1 MVSVEQAYN
10 IIRENIQPLAAIPIK
25 LEESAGY
32 VLDTDIFSP
41 VNVPSFLQSS
51 MDGYAFAYTNGYQ
64 DSPLQISGM
73 LQAGSSELL
82 EVTEGKAVRIFTGAP
97 LPQGADTVVM
107 QEKTILQNHSITI
120 TDSNLIPGVNVR
132 QVGADILKDSL
143 TLTKGTLLTPATI
156 GVLASMGF
164 SEVTVI
170 NQPSLHIIVTGNELQ
185 AVGKPLTSG
194 QVYESNS
201 PMLVAALQQL
211 GIKKISVEKVS
222 DSLDNITTALQ
233 NSIAQSD
240 VTLLVGGISVGD
252 YDFVL
257 EATQRNGVEP
267 LFYKVKQKPGK
278 PLYLGKKGKQVVVA
292 LPGNPASALSC
303 FYLYVT
309 RVIDALSGTQN
320 APLIES
326 APITNDYQKPAG
338 FTHFL
343 KGYYNRK
350 QKQVHLLTGQ
360 ESYKMHSF
368 SQANC
373 FVELRETITEV
384 KKGEIVEIHL
394 W

>member
-25 LEESAGY
+25 LEEAAGY

-41 VNVPSFLQSS
+41 VNVPGFLQSS
-51 MDGYAFAYTNGYQ
+51 MDGYAFAYTSGYQ

-73 LQAGSSELL
+73 LQAGSSELM
-82 EVTEGKAVRIFTGAP
+82 EVTVGKAIRIFTGAP

-185 AVGKPLTSG
+185 AIGKPLTSG

-222 DSLDNITTALQ
+222 DSLDTITTALQ

-278 PLYLGKKGKQVVVA
+278 PLYLGNKGKQVVVA

-368 SQANC
+368 AQANC
-373 FVELRETITEV
+373 FVELGETITEV

>member
-25 LEESAGY
+25 LEEAAGY

-41 VNVPSFLQSS
+41 VNVPGFLQSS

-73 LQAGSSELL
+73 LQAGSSEPM
-82 EVTEGKAVRIFTGAP
+82 EVTVGKAVRIFTGAP

-185 AVGKPLTSG
+185 AIGKPLTSG

-222 DSLDNITTALQ
+222 DSLDTITKALQ

-257 EATQRNGVEP
+257 EATKRNGVEP

-368 SQANC
+368 AQANC
-373 FVELRETITEV
+373 FVELGETITEV

>member
-41 VNVPSFLQSS
+41 VNVPGFLQSS

-211 GIKKISVEKVS
+211 GIKKISVEKVT

-368 SQANC
+368 AQANC
-373 FVELRETITEV
+373 FVELGETITEV

>member
-1 MVSVEQAYN
+1 MVSVEEAYN
-10 IIRENIQPLAAIPIK
+10 IIRDNIQPLAAIPIK
-25 LEESAGY
+25 LEEAAGY

-41 VNVPSFLQSS
+41 VNVPGFLQSS

-64 DSPLQISGM
+64 DSPLQISSM

-156 GVLASMGF
+156 SVLASMGF
-164 SEVTVI
+164 SEVSVI

-185 AVGKPLTSG
+185 AIGKPLTSG

-222 DSLDNITTALQ
+222 DSLDTITTALQ

-368 SQANC
+368 AQANC
-373 FVELRETITEV
+373 FVELGETETEV

>member
-211 GIKKISVEKVS
+211 GIKKISVEKVT

-368 SQANC
+368 AQANC
-373 FVELRETITEV
+373 FVEIGETITEV

>member
-25 LEESAGY
+25 LEEAAGY

-41 VNVPSFLQSS
+41 VNVPGFLQSS
-51 MDGYAFAYTNGYQ
+51 IDGYAFAYTNGYQ

-73 LQAGSSELL
+73 LQAGSSELM
-82 EVTEGKAVRIFTGAP
+82 EVTVGKAVRIFTGAP
-97 LPQGADTVVM
+97 LPQGANTVVM

-185 AVGKPLTSG
+185 AIGKPLTSG

-222 DSLDNITTALQ
+222 DSLDTITKALQ

-368 SQANC
+368 AQANC
-373 FVELRETITEV
+373 FVELGETITEV

>member
-25 LEESAGY
+25 LEEAAGY

-41 VNVPSFLQSS
+41 VNVPGFLQSS

-73 LQAGSSELL
+73 LQAGSSELM
-82 EVTEGKAVRIFTGAP
+82 EVTVGKAVRIFTGAP

-143 TLTKGTLLTPATI
+143 TLTKGTLLNPATI
-156 GVLASMGF
+156 GVLASMGL

-185 AVGKPLTSG
+185 AIGKPLTSG

-201 PMLVAALQQL
+201 LMLVAALQQL

-233 NSIAQSD
+233 NSIAQSN

-326 APITNDYQKPAG
+326 ATIINDYQKPAG

-368 SQANC
+368 AQANC
-373 FVELRETITEV
+373 FVELGETITEV

>member
-1 MVSVEQAYN
+1 MVSVEEAYN
-10 IIRENIQPLAAIPIK
+10 IIRDNIQPLAAIPIK
-25 LEESAGY
+25 LEEATGY

-41 VNVPSFLQSS
+41 VNVPGFLQSS
-51 MDGYAFAYTNGYQ
+51 MDGYAFAYTLGYQ
-64 DSPLQISGM
+64 DYPLQIVGM

-82 EVTEGKAVRIFTGAP
+82 KVTGGKTVRIFTGAP
-97 LPQGADTVVM
+97 LPEGADTVVM
-107 QEKTILQNHSITI
+107 QEKIILHNHSITI
-120 TDSNLIPGVNVR
+120 TDSTLTSGLNVR

-143 TLTKGTLLTPATI
+143 TLTKGTLLNPATI
-156 GVLASMGF
+156 GVLASMGL

-170 NQPSLHIIVTGNELQ
+170 NQPSIHIIVTGNELQ
-185 AVGKPLTSG
+185 TIGKPLSSG

-201 PMLVAALQQL
+201 PMLVAALHQL
-211 GIKKISVEKVS
+211 GIKKISVEKVT
-222 DSLDNITTALQ
+222 DSLDNITAAIQ
-233 NSIAQSD
+233 NSISQSD
-240 VTLLVGGISVGD
+240 LTLLVGGISVGD

-326 APITNDYQKPAG
+326 ATITNDYQKPAG

-343 KGYYNRK
+343 KGHYNRK
-350 QKQVHLLTGQ
+350 QKKVQLLTGQ
-360 ESYKMHSF
+360 ESFKMHSF
-368 SQANC
+368 AQANC
-373 FVELRETITEV
+373 FVELGETITAIKKDEV
-384 KKGEIVEIHL
+384 VKIHL

>member
-1 MVSVEQAYN
+1 MVSVEEAYN
-10 IIRENIQPLAAIPIK
+10 IIRQNIQPLAAKPIK
-25 LEESAGY
+25 LEEAAGF

-41 VNVPSFLQSS
+41 VNVPGFLQSS
-51 MDGYAFAYTNGYQ
+51 MDGYAFAYTPGYQ
-64 DSPLQISGM
+64 DTPLQITGM

-82 EVTEGKAVRIFTGAP
+82 EVTVGKTVRIFTGAP
-97 LPQGADTVVM
+97 LPEGADTVVM
-107 QEKTILQNHSITI
+107 QEKTIFQNHSITI
-120 TDSNLIPGVNVR
+120 TDSNLLPGVNVR
-132 QVGADILKDSL
+132 QIGADILKDSL
-143 TLTKGTLLTPATI
+143 ALTKGTLLTPATI
-156 GVLASMGF
+156 GVLASMGL

-170 NQPSLHIIVTGNELQ
+170 NQPSIHIIVTGNELQ
-185 AVGKPLTSG
+185 AFGNPLSSG

-201 PMLVAALQQL
+201 HMLVAALQQL
-211 GIKKISVEKVS
+211 GIKKISVEKVT
-222 DSLDNITTALQ
+222 DSLDNITAAIQ
-233 NSIAQSD
+233 NSISQSD

-257 EATQRNGVEP
+257 EATQRNGVDP

-309 RVIDALSGTQN
+309 RIIDALSGTQN

-326 APITNDYQKPAG
+326 AQIMNDYQKPAG

-343 KGYYNRK
+343 KGHYNRK
-350 QKQVHLLTGQ
+350 QKQVELLTGQ
-360 ESYKMHSF
+360 ESFKMHSF
-368 SQANC
+368 AQANC
-373 FVELRETITEV
+373 FVELGETVTAI
-384 KKGEIVEIHL
+384 KKGMIVQIHL

>member
-1 MVSVEQAYN
+1 MVSVEEAYK
-10 IIRENIQPLAAIPIK
+10 IIRDNIQPLAAIPIK
-25 LEESAGY
+25 LEEATGY

-41 VNVPSFLQSS
+41 VNVPGFLQSS
-51 MDGYAFAYTNGYQ
+51 MDGYAFAYTPGYQ
-64 DSPLQISGM
+64 DSPLQITGM

-97 LPQGADTVVM
+97 LPEGADTVVM
-107 QEKTILQNHSITI
+107 QEKTILQNDFITI

-132 QVGADILKDSL
+132 QIGADILKDSL

-156 GVLASMGF
+156 GVLASMGL
-164 SEVTVI
+164 SAVTVI
-170 NQPSLHIIVTGNELQ
+170 NQPSIHIIVTGNELQ
-185 AVGKPLTSG
+185 AIGKPLSSG

-201 PMLVAALQQL
+201 HMLVAALHKL
-211 GIKKISVEKVS
+211 GIKKISVKKVT

-233 NSIAQSD
+233 NSISQSD
-240 VTLLVGGISVGD
+240 LTLLVGGISVGD

-309 RVIDALSGTQN
+309 RIIDALSGTKN

-326 APITNDYQKPAG
+326 AQIMNDYQKPAG

-343 KGYYNRK
+343 KGQYNRK
-350 QKQVHLLTGQ
+350 QKEVVLLTGQ
-360 ESYKMHSF
+360 ESFKMHSF
-368 SQANC
+368 AQANC
-373 FVELRETITEV
+373 FVELGETVTAI
-384 KKGEIVEIHL
+384 KKDTIVQIHL

>member
-25 LEESAGY
+25 LEEAAGY

-41 VNVPSFLQSS
+41 VNVPGFLQSS
-51 MDGYAFAYTNGYQ
+51 MDGYAFAYTSGYQ

-73 LQAGSSELL
+73 LQAGSSELM
-82 EVTEGKAVRIFTGAP
+82 EVTVGKAVRIFTGAP

-143 TLTKGTLLTPATI
+143 TLTKGTLLNPATI
-156 GVLASMGF
+156 GVLASMGL

-185 AVGKPLTSG
+185 AIGKPLTSG

-326 APITNDYQKPAG
+326 ATIINDYQKPAG

-350 QKQVHLLTGQ
+350 QKHVHLLTGQ

-368 SQANC
+368 AQANC
-373 FVELRETITEV
+373 FVELGETITEV

>member
-25 LEESAGY
+25 LEEAAGY

-41 VNVPSFLQSS
+41 VNVPGFLQSS
-51 MDGYAFAYTNGYQ
+51 MDGYAFAYTSGYQ

-73 LQAGSSELL
+73 LQAGSSELM
-82 EVTEGKAVRIFTGAP
+82 EVTVGKAVRIFTGAP

-156 GVLASMGF
+156 GILASMGL

-211 GIKKISVEKVS
+211 GIKRISVEKVS

-233 NSIAQSD
+233 NSIAQSN

-326 APITNDYQKPAG
+326 ATIINDYQKPAG

-368 SQANC
+368 AQANC
-373 FVELRETITEV
+373 FVELGETITEV

>member
-368 SQANC
+368 AQANC

>member
-51 MDGYAFAYTNGYQ
+51 MDGYAFAYTSGYQ

-211 GIKKISVEKVS
+211 GIKKISVEKVT
-222 DSLDNITTALQ
+222 DSLENITTALQ

-368 SQANC
+368 AQANC
-373 FVELRETITEV
+373 FVELREAITEV

>member
-41 VNVPSFLQSS
+41 VNVPGFLQSS

-156 GVLASMGF
+156 GVLASMGL
-164 SEVTVI
+164 SEITVI

-185 AVGKPLTSG
+185 AIGKPLTSG

-211 GIKKISVEKVS
+211 GIKKISVEKVT

-368 SQANC
+368 AQANC
-373 FVELRETITEV
+373 FVELGETITEV

>member
-10 IIRENIQPLAAIPIK
+10 IIRDNIQPLAAIQIK
-25 LEESAGY
+25 LEEAAGY

-41 VNVPSFLQSS
+41 VNVPGFLQSS

-143 TLTKGTLLTPATI
+143 TLTKGTLLTPTTI
-156 GVLASMGF
+156 AVLASMGF

-185 AVGKPLTSG
+185 AIGKPLTSG

-326 APITNDYQKPAG
+326 ATITNDYQKPAG

-368 SQANC
+368 AQANC
-373 FVELRETITEV
+373 FVELGETKTEV

>member
-1 MVSVEQAYN
+1 
-10 IIRENIQPLAAIPIK
+10 
-25 LEESAGY
+25 
-32 VLDTDIFSP
+32 
-41 VNVPSFLQSS
+41 
-51 MDGYAFAYTNGYQ
+51 
-64 DSPLQISGM
+64 
-73 LQAGSSELL
+73 
-82 EVTEGKAVRIFTGAP
+82 
-97 LPQGADTVVM
+97 
-107 QEKTILQNHSITI
+107 
-120 TDSNLIPGVNVR
+120 
-132 QVGADILKDSL
+132 
-143 TLTKGTLLTPATI
+143 
-156 GVLASMGF
+156 
-164 SEVTVI
+164 
-170 NQPSLHIIVTGNELQ
+170 
-185 AVGKPLTSG
+185 
-194 QVYESNS
+194 
-201 PMLVAALQQL
+201 MLVAALQQL

-222 DSLDNITTALQ
+222 DSLDTITTALQ

-278 PLYLGKKGKQVVVA
+278 PLYLGNKGKQVVVA

-368 SQANC
+368 AQANC
-373 FVELRETITEV
+373 FVELGETITEV

>member
-25 LEESAGY
+25 LEEAAGY

-51 MDGYAFAYTNGYQ
+51 MDGYAFAYTSGYQ

-73 LQAGSSELL
+73 LQAGSSELM
-82 EVTEGKAVRIFTGAP
+82 EVTVGKAIRIFTGAP

-185 AVGKPLTSG
+185 AIGKPLTSG

-222 DSLDNITTALQ
+222 DSLDTITTALQ

-278 PLYLGKKGKQVVVA
+278 PLYLGNKGKQVVVA

-368 SQANC
+368 AQANC
-373 FVELRETITEV
+373 FVELGETITEV

>member
-41 VNVPSFLQSS
+41 VNVPGFLQSS

-73 LQAGSSELL
+73 LQAGSSELM
-82 EVTEGKAVRIFTGAP
+82 EVTVGKAIRIFTGAP

-185 AVGKPLTSG
+185 AIGKPLTSG

-222 DSLDNITTALQ
+222 DSLDTITMALQ

-368 SQANC
+368 AQANC
-373 FVELRETITEV
+373 FVELGETITEV

>member
-73 LQAGSSELL
+73 LQAGSSELM
-82 EVTEGKAVRIFTGAP
+82 EVTVGKAIRIFTGAP

-107 QEKTILQNHSITI
+107 QEKTILQNDSITI

-156 GVLASMGF
+156 GLLASMGL
-164 SEVTVI
+164 SEITVI

-185 AVGKPLTSG
+185 AIGKPLTSG

-211 GIKKISVEKVS
+211 GIKKISVEKVT

-368 SQANC
+368 AQANC
-373 FVELRETITEV
+373 FVELGETITEV

>member
-25 LEESAGY
+25 LEEAAGY

-41 VNVPSFLQSS
+41 VNVPGFLQSS
-51 MDGYAFAYTNGYQ
+51 MDGYAFAYTSGYQ

-73 LQAGSSELL
+73 LQAGSSELM
-82 EVTEGKAVRIFTGAP
+82 EVTVGKAVRIFTGAP

-120 TDSNLIPGVNVR
+120 TDSNLTSGVNVR

-143 TLTKGTLLTPATI
+143 TLTKGTLLNPATI
-156 GVLASMGF
+156 GVLASMGL

-185 AVGKPLTSG
+185 AIGKPLTSG

-233 NSIAQSD
+233 NSIAQSN

-309 RVIDALSGTQN
+309 RIIDALSGTQN

-326 APITNDYQKPAG
+326 AQIMNDYQKPAG
-338 FTHFL
+338 LTHFL
-343 KGYYNRK
+343 KGHYNRK
-350 QKQVHLLTGQ
+350 QKQVVLLTGQ
-360 ESYKMHSF
+360 ESFKMHSF
-368 SQANC
+368 AQANC
-373 FVELRETITEV
+373 FVELGETITEV

>member
-51 MDGYAFAYTNGYQ
+51 MDGYAFAYTSGYQ

-211 GIKKISVEKVS
+211 GIKKISVEKVT
-222 DSLDNITTALQ
+222 DSLENITTALQ

-309 RVIDALSGTQN
+309 RVIDSLSGTQN

-368 SQANC
+368 AQANC
-373 FVELRETITEV
+373 FVELREAITEV

>member
-1 MVSVEQAYN
+1 MVSVEEAYN
-10 IIRENIQPLAAIPIK
+10 IIRQNIQPLAAKPIK
-25 LEESAGY
+25 LEEAAGF

-41 VNVPSFLQSS
+41 VNVPGFLQSS
-51 MDGYAFAYTNGYQ
+51 MDGYAFAYTPGYQ
-64 DSPLQISGM
+64 DTPLQITGM
-73 LQAGSSELL
+73 LQAGSPELL

-97 LPQGADTVVM
+97 LPEGADTVVM
-107 QEKTILQNHSITI
+107 QEKTIIQNHSITI
-120 TDSNLIPGVNVR
+120 TDTALIPGTNVR

-143 TLTKGTLLTPATI
+143 TLSKGTLLTPATI
-156 GVLASMGF
+156 GVLASMGL

-170 NQPSLHIIVTGNELQ
+170 NQPSVHIIVTGNELR
-185 AVGKPLTSG
+185 AIGNPLSSG

-201 PMLVAALQQL
+201 HMLVAALQQL
-211 GIKKISVEKVS
+211 GIKKISVEKVT
-222 DSLDNITTALQ
+222 DSLDNITAAIQ
-233 NSIAQSD
+233 NSISQSD

-309 RVIDALSGTQN
+309 RIIDALSGTQN

-326 APITNDYQKPAG
+326 AQIMNDYQKPAG

-343 KGYYNRK
+343 KGHYNIK
-350 QKQVHLLTGQ
+350 QKQVSLLTGQ
-360 ESYKMHSF
+360 ESFKMNSF
-368 SQANC
+368 AQANC
-373 FVELRETITEV
+373 FIVLGETITEV
-384 KKGEIVEIHL
+384 KRNDFVQIHL

>member
-10 IIRENIQPLAAIPIK
+10 IIKENIQPLAAIPMK
-25 LEESAGY
+25 LEEAAGF

-41 VNVPSFLQSS
+41 VNVPGFLQSS

-64 DSPLQISGM
+64 DSPLQITGM

-82 EVTEGKAVRIFTGAP
+82 EVTVGKAVRIFTGAP
-97 LPQGADTVVM
+97 LPEGADTVVM
-107 QEKTILQNHSITI
+107 QEKTIFQNHSITI
-120 TDSNLIPGVNVR
+120 TDSNLLPGVNVR
-132 QVGADILKDSL
+132 QIGADILKDSL
-143 TLTKGTLLTPATI
+143 ALTKGTLLTPATI
-156 GVLASMGF
+156 GLLASMGL

-170 NQPSLHIIVTGNELQ
+170 NQPSVHIIVTGNELQ
-185 AVGKPLTSG
+185 AIGKTLTSG

-201 PMLVAALQQL
+201 HMLVAALQQL
-211 GIKKISVEKVS
+211 GIKKISVEKVT
-222 DSLDNITTALQ
+222 DSLDNITTAIQ
-233 NSIAQSD
+233 NSIFLSD
-240 VTLLVGGISVGD
+240 LTLIVGGISVGD

-309 RVIDALSGTQN
+309 RIIDALSGTQN

-326 APITNDYQKPAG
+326 ATIINDYQKPAG
-338 FTHFL
+338 LTHFL
-343 KGYYNRK
+343 KGHYNSK
-350 QKQVHLLTGQ
+350 QKQVELLTGQ
-360 ESYKMHSF
+360 ESFKMNSF
-368 SQANC
+368 AQANC
-373 FVELRETITEV
+373 FVELGETITAIKKDEV
-384 KKGEIVEIHL
+384 VKIHL

>member
-10 IIRENIQPLAAIPIK
+10 IIKENIQPLAAIPMK
-25 LEESAGY
+25 LEEAAGF

-41 VNVPSFLQSS
+41 VNVPGFLQSS

-64 DSPLQISGM
+64 DSPLQITGM

-82 EVTEGKAVRIFTGAP
+82 EVTVGKAVRIFTGAP
-97 LPQGADTVVM
+97 LPEGADTVVM
-107 QEKTILQNHSITI
+107 QEKTIIQNHSITI
-120 TDSNLIPGVNVR
+120 TDTALIPGTNVR

-156 GVLASMGF
+156 GVLASMGL

-170 NQPSLHIIVTGNELQ
+170 NQPSIHIIVTGNELQ
-185 AVGKPLTSG
+185 VIGKPLTSG

-201 PMLVAALQQL
+201 HMLVAALQQL
-211 GIKKISVEKVS
+211 GIKKISVEKVT
-222 DSLDNITTALQ
+222 DSLDNITTAIQ
-233 NSIAQSD
+233 NSISQSD
-240 VTLLVGGISVGD
+240 LTLLVGGISVGD

-257 EATQRNGVEP
+257 EATQKNGVEP

-309 RVIDALSGTQN
+309 RVIDALSGIQK

-326 APITNDYQKPAG
+326 AQITNDYQKPAG
-338 FTHFL
+338 LTHFL
-343 KGYYNRK
+343 KGHYNIK
-350 QKQVHLLTGQ
+350 QKQVSLLTGQ
-360 ESYKMHSF
+360 ESFKMNSF
-368 SQANC
+368 AQANC
-373 FVELRETITEV
+373 FIVLGEPITEV
-384 KKGEIVEIHL
+384 KRNDFVQIHL

>member
-1 MVSVEQAYN
+1 MVSVEEAYN
-10 IIRENIQPLAAIPIK
+10 IIRDNIQPLAAIPIK
-25 LEESAGY
+25 LEEATGY

-41 VNVPSFLQSS
+41 VNVPGFLQSS
-51 MDGYAFAYTNGYQ
+51 MDGYAFAYTPGYQ
-64 DSPLQISGM
+64 DSPLQITGM

-97 LPQGADTVVM
+97 LPEGADTVVM
-107 QEKTILQNHSITI
+107 QEKTILQNDFITI
-120 TDSNLIPGVNVR
+120 KDSNLIPGVNVR
-132 QVGADILKDSL
+132 QIGADILKDSL

-156 GVLASMGF
+156 GVLASMGL
-164 SEVTVI
+164 SAVTVI
-170 NQPSLHIIVTGNELQ
+170 NQPSIHIIVTGNELQ
-185 AVGKPLTSG
+185 AIGKPLSSG

-201 PMLVAALQQL
+201 HMLVAALHKL
-211 GIKKISVEKVS
+211 GIKKISVEKAT
-222 DSLDNITTALQ
+222 DSLDNITAAIQ
-233 NSIAQSD
+233 NSISQSD
-240 VTLLVGGISVGD
+240 LTLLVGGISVGD

-309 RVIDALSGTQN
+309 RIINALSGTQN

-326 APITNDYQKPAG
+326 AQILNDYQKPAG

-343 KGYYNRK
+343 KGHYNRK
-350 QKQVHLLTGQ
+350 QKQVVLLTGQ
-360 ESYKMHSF
+360 ESFKMHSF
-368 SQANC
+368 AQANC
-373 FVELRETITEV
+373 FVELGETITAI
-384 KKGEIVEIHL
+384 KKDTIVQIHL

>member
-211 GIKKISVEKVS
+211 GIKKISVEKVT

-368 SQANC
+368 AQANC
-373 FVELRETITEV
+373 FVELGETITEV

>member
-1 MVSVEQAYN
+1 MVSVEEAYN
-10 IIRENIQPLAAIPIK
+10 IIRDNIQPLAAIPIK
-25 LEESAGY
+25 LEEAAGY

-41 VNVPSFLQSS
+41 VNVPGFLQSS

-156 GVLASMGF
+156 SVLASMGF
-164 SEVTVI
+164 SEVSVI

-185 AVGKPLTSG
+185 AIGKPLTSG

-222 DSLDNITTALQ
+222 DSLDTITTALQ

-368 SQANC
+368 AQANC
-373 FVELRETITEV
+373 FVELGETETEV

>member
-1 MVSVEQAYN
+1 MVSVEEAYN
-10 IIRENIQPLAAIPIK
+10 IIRQNIQPLAAKPIK
-25 LEESAGY
+25 LEEAAGF

-41 VNVPSFLQSS
+41 VNVPGFLQSS
-51 MDGYAFAYTNGYQ
+51 MDGYAFAYTPGYQ
-64 DSPLQISGM
+64 DTPLQITGM
-73 LQAGSSELL
+73 LQAGSPELL

-97 LPQGADTVVM
+97 LPEGADTVVM
-107 QEKTILQNHSITI
+107 QEKTIFQNHSITI
-120 TDSNLIPGVNVR
+120 TDSNLLPGVNVR
-132 QVGADILKDSL
+132 QIGADILKDSL
-143 TLTKGTLLTPATI
+143 ALTKGTLLTPATI
-156 GVLASMGF
+156 GVLASMGL

-170 NQPSLHIIVTGNELQ
+170 NQPSIHIIVTGNELQ
-185 AVGKPLTSG
+185 AFGNPLSSG

-201 PMLVAALQQL
+201 HMLVAALQQL
-211 GIKKISVEKVS
+211 GIKKISVEKVT
-222 DSLDNITTALQ
+222 DSLDNITAAIQ
-233 NSIAQSD
+233 NSISQSD

-257 EATQRNGVEP
+257 EATQRNGVDP

-309 RVIDALSGTQN
+309 RIIDALSGTQN

-326 APITNDYQKPAG
+326 AQIMNDYQKPAG

-343 KGYYNRK
+343 KGHYNRK
-350 QKQVHLLTGQ
+350 QKQVELLTGQ
-360 ESYKMHSF
+360 ESFKMHSF
-368 SQANC
+368 AQANC
-373 FVELRETITEV
+373 FVELGETVTAI
-384 KKGEIVEIHL
+384 KKGMIVQIHL